1 MSDHFLAMNQEYSN
15 HYRVTFPDGMKIASD
30 ETKTSWPRT
39 IFMKFK
45 NEGIYNS
52 EDDLR
57 FLIRKVNIDYD
68 YNKVTV
74 PDYFTYENMQAQSA
88 GGKRSR
94 RHKKY
99 RRRNK
104 TKHYNR
110 QIKRYTKKY
119 RIF

>member
-1 MSDHFLAMNQEYSN
+1 MNAKYHDHYKEA
-15 HYRVTFPDGMKIASD
+15 FPYPGGMKGAND
-30 ETKTSWPRT
+30 DTKTSWPRT

-45 NEGIYNS
+45 DEDTYNN

-57 FLIRKVNIDYD
+57 FIIRKVNIDYN
-68 YNKVTV
+68 YNKVPV
-74 PDYFTYENMQAQSA
+74 PDYFTYEKMQAESM